1 MNTPKQRVFQGSI
14 YRQMP
19 NMYGAGLIP
28 MAVADFMQ
36 TTLGSLGGIVDTGDA
51 VAQYP
56 NGKVKIVRD
65 SQLIRELSQESTL
78 DKTGAL
84 VLEPGVYEAID
95 EEELPQETVRK
106 YTGRTSIFGEVL
118 MNPLWRTLAR
128 DDKTLR
134 AFASE
139 IFACSKRYG
148 HQKNMGIQFGQPSEQ
163 PTMRVVRLAY
173 GDGRFTASAYQGLN
187 NPTGHTIGIP
197 QKRPLLAK
205 DRLLEQLADEC
216 IEILP
221 AQNLPKAEPHEIQE
235 IEIDIDVSSMASV
248 MGILE
253 LYIPPAR
260 WTNVKEEVRAKLKQY
275 ILE

>member
-19 NMYGAGLIP
+19 TMFGAGLIP

-36 TTLGSLGGIVDTGDA
+36 ASLGSLGSIVDTGDA

-95 EEELPQETVRK
+95 EEEFSQETIRR

-118 MNPLWRTLAR
+118 MNPLWKTLAR
-128 DDKTLR
+128 DNKTLR

-139 IFACSKRYG
+139 IFACSINYG

-173 GDGRFTASAYQGLN
+173 DDGRLTASAYQGLN
-187 NPTGHTIGIP
+187 NPTGHIIGIP
-197 QKRPLLAK
+197 QKRLLLAK
-205 DRLLEQLADEC
+205 DRLLEQLADDY

-235 IEIDIDVSSMASV
+235 IEIDIDVSPMASV

-253 LYIPPAR
+253 RYIP
-260 WTNVKEEVRAKLKQY
+260 KEEWANVQNEVRTKLRPY
-275 ILE
+275 ILK